1 MSQAKSFF
9 RVGRNFTTWSWP
21 ARIVIIGSLLVA
33 LYAAAGFFALPP
45 LMKTRLIEKLSAYTG
60 RNVELG
66 ELRMNPFA
74 LSTTLRRFTLHE
86 RTGGQF
92 MSFDELYINFQ
103 TSSIFR
109 WAYTFSEVQLTAPS
123 SNIRIQKDGTFN
135 FHDLLPSAREK
146 SEAQHS
152 APVPLLIHH
161 LVVNR
166 AQMVFEDHT
175 RPTPFKEQI
184 AALSFSLINFTT
196 RPNREGLYEFEAV
209 TEQGA
214 TLKYRG
220 NISVVPMHSKGSL
233 ELTGIKLRKLWSY
246 VQDQLHFEIA
256 SGELDVRGT
265 YEFDIIEGRP
275 ELRLQDSSVNIR
287 SLSVLSKED
296 GEEAIALPHLSFSGI
311 ELDYQKHEMKI
322 ALIQSDSAKIRGM
335 LDKDGKFSLQKM
347 FKPITTDGS
356 QETHPKS
363 QSKSGGWQI
372 SINKIEIADYALHM
386 KDQTTVPVAQL
397 DLSPVNLKIEDVKI
411 GAPGAAHFEL
421 QAGLNQTGTM
431 KVTGKISPDPLTA
444 DLDVQISKVALP
456 PFDPYL
462 KKHTQL
468 EINDGAMSL
477 DGHLNFSR
485 PGAEQQIDFGG
496 DIWIESARFADSVLS
511 EDFVRWERLDLR
523 QVKYNNNPASL
534 SIHEIVARGLYTRII
549 IGPDRTANVQHI
561 LVKEKKPLAET
572 KRQQANDNP
581 LSIHIDQVNIV
592 DSSMNFADLSLKP
605 NFTTAIQDLNGT
617 VKGLSSEQLA
627 RADIDLKGHVDKYAP
642 VVIQG
647 KINPLSEQAYTDI
660 TMNFHG
666 IELTTFSPY
675 SGKFAGYKIEKGK
688 LSLEL
693 QYKLSQKILIG
704 ENHIVMDQFTLGEKV
719 ESPDA
724 TTLPVR
730 LAVAILKDS
739 RGVID
744 LNLPVR
750 GDLNDPQF
758 RLAPLIIKAFVNL
771 IVKAAT
777 SPFKMLGALVGSEGE
792 ELDFVIFTPGSNALS
807 QEQQSKL
814 AKIAKALGERPQ
826 LILNLRGAA
835 AESVDRHALAE
846 RAILTR
852 IRTQRDIPVESP
864 LAEDEQKRLL
874 KLYRE
879 MFKKEDPYD
888 LIPPTDKTGA
898 KIPKDVRKTA
908 VVDAARKKLIEKY
921 PISESDLR
929 TLAQERAAVIKDYM
943 VQQGGLAE
951 PRIFLLEVDT
961 KVSATDHEVKMPLAL
976 DAR

>member
-1 MSQAKSFF
+1 MSQVKSFF
-9 RVGRNFTTWSWP
+9 RVGRNFTSWSWP
-21 ARIVIIGSLLVA
+21 ARIVIIGSFLVA
-33 LYAAAGFFALPP
+33 LYAVVGFLVLPP
-45 LMKTRLIEKLSAYTG
+45 LVKTRLIKKLSAYTG

-86 RTGGQF
+86 RNGERF
-92 MSFDELYINFQ
+92 VSFDELYLNFQ

-109 WAYTFSEVQLTAPS
+109 WAYTFSKVQLIAS
-123 SNIRIQKDGTFN
+123 YSNIKRLKDGTFN
-135 FHDLLPSAREK
+135 FHDLLPPAREK
-146 SEAQHS
+146 SETQQK

-166 AQMVFEDHT
+166 AQIVFEDHT

-184 AALSFSLINFTT
+184 AALSFSLRNFTT
-196 RPNREGLYEFEAV
+196 RPNREGLYEFEAA

-220 NISVVPMHSKGSL
+220 NLSMVPMHSKGGL
-233 ELTGIKLRKLWSY
+233 ELKGIKLRKLWSY
-246 VQDQLHFEIA
+246 LQDQLHFEIA
-256 SGELDVRGT
+256 GGELDISGT
-265 YEFDIIEGRP
+265 YAFDITEGKP
-275 ELRLQDSSVNIR
+275 ELRLQDSSVSVR
-287 SLSVLSKED
+287 SLSILSKED
-296 GEEAIALPHLSFSGI
+296 GEEAITLPHLSFSGT

-347 FKPITTDGS
+347 FQPKTTVGS
-356 QETHPKS
+356 QQAHPKS
-363 QSKSGGWQI
+363 QPKSGGWQI
-372 SINKIEIADYALHM
+372 NISKIEIVDYALHM
-386 KDQTTVPVAQL
+386 KDQTTIPVAQL

-411 GAPGAAHFEL
+411 GAPGAAHVEL
-421 QAGLNQTGTM
+421 QAGLNQAGTM
-431 KVTGKISPDPLTA
+431 KVTGKVSPDPLTA

-456 PFDPYL
+456 PFDSYV
-462 KKHTQL
+462 KKYTQL
-468 EINDGAMSL
+468 EINDGALSL
-477 DGHLNFSR
+477 NGHLNFSR
-485 PGAEQQIDFGG
+485 PDAEQQIDFGG
-496 DIWIESARFADSVLS
+496 DIWIESARVLDSVFS

-523 QVKYNNNPASL
+523 QVKYDNNPAFL
-534 SIHEIVARGLYTRII
+534 SIHEITARGLYTRII

-561 LVKEKKPLAET
+561 LRKEKNPLAET
-572 KRQQANDNP
+572 KRQEANGSQLP
-581 LSIHIDQVNIV
+581 IHIDQVNII
-592 DSSMNFADLSLKP
+592 DSSMNFADLSLRP
-605 NFTTAIQDLNGT
+605 NFITTIQDLNGT

-627 RADIDLKGHVDKYAP
+627 RADIDLKGQVDKYAP

-660 TMNFHG
+660 TMNFYG

-704 ENHIVMDQFTLGEKV
+704 ENHIVMDQFTLGEKI

-758 RLAPLIIKAFVNL
+758 RLVPLIIKAFVNL
-771 IVKAAT
+771 IAKAAT
-777 SPFKMLGALVGSEGE
+777 SPFKMLGALVGVEGE
-792 ELDFVIFTPGSNALS
+792 ELDFVLFAPGSHALS

-814 AKIAKALGERPQ
+814 GKIARALRERPQ
-826 LILNLRGAA
+826 LILNLRGTA
-835 AESVDRHALAE
+835 AESVDHYALAE

-852 IRTQRDIPVESP
+852 IRTQRDIPIESP

-898 KIPKDVRKTA
+898 KIPKDVRRTA

-929 TLAQERAAVIKDYM
+929 TLAQERAAAIKDYM
-943 VQQGGLAE
+943 IQQGGLAE

-961 KVSATDHEVKMPLAL
+961 KASATDHEVKMPLAL